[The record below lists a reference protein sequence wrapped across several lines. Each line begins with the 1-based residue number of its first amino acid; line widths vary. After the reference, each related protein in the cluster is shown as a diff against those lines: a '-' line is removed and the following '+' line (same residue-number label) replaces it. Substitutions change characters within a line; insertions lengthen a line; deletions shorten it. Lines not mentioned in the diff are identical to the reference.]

1 MFARVPITLRMSV
14 LLLTLTENLAAPSLC
29 ASTSTS
35 PLAAGAEIAA
45 SPTCAAAAIPAP
57 TPLRNAPSH
66 SPAAPTRPQ
75 DLATAARSKVEQQRL
90 NHKPLV
96 SSPIDI
102 YRLEL
107 ELATHPNR
115 NFVYNLL
122 STLKEGA
129 RIGYTGPR
137 SDRVSPNLISA
148 AQHPE
153 VVSLNLQKEIAL
165 GRVAGPYPSPPLPK
179 FQCHPVGVIPK
190 KHSTEWRTIYHL
202 SFPQGTSINDHIPK
216 DPYSLSYVR
225 VDDAIRIL
233 QSLGRGAFMAKTDLK
248 SAFRLIPIHPDDWN
262 LLGIYWQSQYYVD
275 MYLPFGLRSAPF
287 LFNQLSDG
295 LEWILKN
302 NYGIQHVIHI
312 LDDFFIAE
320 RNKSDCLTSF
330 STLLR
335 VFMSLKAPVVASKT
349 IGPSREIEFMGIILD
364 SVRMEAR
371 LPQDKLI
378 RINQLLDSFKNRRSV
393 RLVELQSLIG
403 TLQFACKVV
412 VPGRTFLQRAINLT
426 RGVPSRF
433 HHIRL
438 NKEFFKDLAM
448 WKIFL
453 SKWNGRSFFLESTP
467 TPAQNLELY
476 TDAAGSIG
484 FGGYFQ
490 GRWFQGHWL
499 PNMQLNQQQG
509 ISIEWQELFPIVV
522 ACAIWHPLLAGKR
535 LQFWC
540 DNLSVVSIINSGHSK
555 IPRIMDLVRRLVF
568 LSMQHNFVVRARHVP
583 GVSNAIADAL
593 SRFQMQRFRVLAP
606 DADQNPCTIPP
617 SLMTL

>member
-1 MFARVPITLRMSV
+1 
-14 LLLTLTENLAAPSLC
+14 
-29 ASTSTS
+29 
-35 PLAAGAEIAA
+35 
-45 SPTCAAAAIPAP
+45 
-57 TPLRNAPSH
+57 
-66 SPAAPTRPQ
+66 
-75 DLATAARSKVEQQRL
+75 
-90 NHKPLV
+90 
-96 SSPIDI
+96 
-102 YRLEL
+102 
-107 ELATHPNR
+107 
-115 NFVYNLL
+115 
-122 STLKEGA
+122 
-129 RIGYTGPR
+129 
-137 SDRVSPNLISA
+137 
-148 AQHPE
+148 
-153 VVSLNLQKEIAL
+153 
-165 GRVAGPYPSPPLPK
+165 
-179 FQCHPVGVIPK
+179 
-190 KHSTEWRTIYHL
+190 
-202 SFPQGTSINDHIPK
+202 
-216 DPYSLSYVR
+216 
-225 VDDAIRIL
+225 
-233 QSLGRGAFMAKTDLK
+233 
-248 SAFRLIPIHPDDWN
+248 
-262 LLGIYWQSQYYVD
+262 

-490 GRWFQGHWL
+490 GRWFQG
-499 PNMQLNQQQG
+499 
-509 ISIEWQELFPIVV
+509 
-522 ACAIWHPLLAGKR
+522 AIG
-535 LQFWC
+535 
-540 DNLSVVSIINSGHSK
+540 
-555 IPRIMDLVRRLVF
+555 PRKC
-568 LSMQHNFVVRARHVP
+568 S
-583 GVSNAIADAL
+583 
-593 SRFQMQRFRVLAP
+593 
-606 DADQNPCTIPP
+606 
-617 SLMTL
+617 

>member
-1 MFARVPITLRMSV
+1 M
-14 LLLTLTENLAAPSLC
+14 
-29 ASTSTS
+29 
-35 PLAAGAEIAA
+35 
-45 SPTCAAAAIPAP
+45 
-57 TPLRNAPSH
+57 
-66 SPAAPTRPQ
+66 
-75 DLATAARSKVEQQRL
+75 EQQRQ

-190 KHSTEWRTIYHL
+190 KHSPEWRTIYHL

-216 DPYSLSYVR
+216 DPYSLSYIR

-295 LEWILKN
+295 LQWILKN

-320 RNKSDCLTSF
+320 RNKLDCLTSF

-378 RINQLLDSFKNRRSV
+378 RINQLLNSFQNRRSV
-393 RLVELQSLIG
+393 RLAELQSLIG
-403 TLQFACKVV
+403 TLQFTCKVV

-490 GRWFQGHWL
+490 GRWFQGHWP

-522 ACAIWHPLLAGKR
+522 ACAIWHPLLA
-535 LQFWC
+535 
-540 DNLSVVSIINSGHSK
+540 
-555 IPRIMDLVRRLVF
+555 
-568 LSMQHNFVVRARHVP
+568 
-583 GVSNAIADAL
+583 
-593 SRFQMQRFRVLAP
+593 
-606 DADQNPCTIPP
+606 
-617 SLMTL
+617 

>member
-1 MFARVPITLRMSV
+1 MHP
-14 LLLTLTENLAAPSLC
+14 
-29 ASTSTS
+29 
-35 PLAAGAEIAA
+35 AAGQQCQQG
-45 SPTCAAAAIPAP
+45 PKTQ
-57 TPLRNAPSH
+57 
-66 SPAAPTRPQ
+66 RPQ
-75 DLATAARSKVEQQRL
+75 QEVEQQRRY
-90 NHKPLV
+90 HKPLV
-96 SSPIDI
+96 SLPIDI
-102 YRLEL
+102 YCLEL
-107 ELATHPNR
+107 ELATHPDT

-122 STLKEGA
+122 GTLKEGA
-129 RIGYTGPR
+129 RIGYTGPC
-137 SDRVSPNLISA
+137 SARVSPNLISA

-153 VVSLNLQKEIAL
+153 VVSLNLQKAVAL
-165 GRVAGPYPSPPLPK
+165 GRVAGPYPYPPLPK
-179 FQCHPVGVIPK
+179 FQCHPVRVIPK
-190 KHSTEWRTIYHL
+190 KHSPEWRTIYHL
-202 SFPQGTSINDHIPK
+202 SFPQGTSSNDHIPK

-233 QSLGRGAFMAKTDLK
+233 QSLGRGAFMAKTDLR

-262 LLGIYWQSQYYVD
+262 LLGIYWQSQFYVD

-302 NYGIQHVIHI
+302 NYSIQRVIHI

-320 RNKSDCLTSF
+320 RNKLDCLTSF
-330 STLLR
+330 STLLK
-335 VFMSLKAPVVASKT
+335 VFMSLMAPVVASKT

-378 RINQLLDSFKNRRSV
+378 RINQLLNSFKNRRSA

-438 NKEFFKDLAM
+438 NKEFLKDLAM

-467 TPAQNLELY
+467 TPAHNLALY

-490 GRWFQGHWL
+490 GKRFQGRWP

-535 LQFWC
+535 LQLWC
-540 DNLSVVSIINSGHSK
+540 DNLSVVFIINSGHSK
-555 IPRIMDLVRRLVF
+555 TPRIMDLVRRLVL

>member
-1 MFARVPITLRMSV
+1 
-14 LLLTLTENLAAPSLC
+14 
-29 ASTSTS
+29 
-35 PLAAGAEIAA
+35 
-45 SPTCAAAAIPAP
+45 
-57 TPLRNAPSH
+57 
-66 SPAAPTRPQ
+66 
-75 DLATAARSKVEQQRL
+75 
-90 NHKPLV
+90 
-96 SSPIDI
+96 
-102 YRLEL
+102 
-107 ELATHPNR
+107 
-115 NFVYNLL
+115 
-122 STLKEGA
+122 
-129 RIGYTGPR
+129 
-137 SDRVSPNLISA
+137 
-148 AQHPE
+148 
-153 VVSLNLQKEIAL
+153 
-165 GRVAGPYPSPPLPK
+165 
-179 FQCHPVGVIPK
+179 
-190 KHSTEWRTIYHL
+190 
-202 SFPQGTSINDHIPK
+202 
-216 DPYSLSYVR
+216 
-225 VDDAIRIL
+225 
-233 QSLGRGAFMAKTDLK
+233 
-248 SAFRLIPIHPDDWN
+248 
-262 LLGIYWQSQYYVD
+262 

-312 LDDFFIAE
+312 LDDFLIAE
-320 RNKSDCLTSF
+320 QNKSDCLTSF

-490 GRWFQGHWL
+490 GRWFQGHWP
-499 PNMQLNQQQG
+499 PNVQLNQQQG

-522 ACAIWHPLLAGKR
+522 DCAIWHPLLAGKR

-593 SRFQMQRFRVLAP
+593 SRFQMQPFRVLAS

>member
-1 MFARVPITLRMSV
+1 M
-14 LLLTLTENLAAPSLC
+14 
-29 ASTSTS
+29 
-35 PLAAGAEIAA
+35 
-45 SPTCAAAAIPAP
+45 
-57 TPLRNAPSH
+57 
-66 SPAAPTRPQ
+66 
-75 DLATAARSKVEQQRL
+75 EQQRC
-90 NHKPLV
+90 NQRPLV

-107 ELATHPNR
+107 ELTHHPDR
-115 NFVYNLL
+115 NFVNHLL

-129 RIGYTGPR
+129 RIGYSGPR
-137 SDRVSPNLISA
+137 SSRVSPNLISA
-148 AQHPE
+148 AQHPD
-153 VVSLNLQKEIAL
+153 VVSLNLHKEIAL

-202 SFPQGTSINDHIPK
+202 SYPLGASINDHIPK

-225 VDDAIRIL
+225 VDDAIHIL

-248 SAFRLIPIHPDDWN
+248 SAFRLIPIHPDEGH
-262 LLGIYWQSQYYVD
+262 LLGIHWQSQYYVD

-302 NYGIQHVIHI
+302 NYGIQHAIHI

-320 RNKSDCLTSF
+320 RSKLACLTNF
-330 STLLR
+330 STLLH

-349 IGPSREIEFMGIILD
+349 MGPSQEIEFMGIVLD
-364 SVRMEAR
+364 SMRMEAR
-371 LPQDKLI
+371 LPQDKLS
-378 RINQLLDSFKNRRSV
+378 RISVLLNSFKRRRSV
-393 RLVELQSLIG
+393 RLVDLQSLIG

-426 RGVPSRF
+426 RGVPSHF

-438 NKEFFKDLAM
+438 DKEFFKDLAM
-448 WKIFL
+448 WKVFI
-453 SKWNGRSFFLESTP
+453 SNWNGRSFFLESPP
-467 TPAQNLELY
+467 TPAQHLELY

-490 GRWFQGHWL
+490 GKWFQGRWPPHMSL
-499 PNMQLNQQQG
+499 SQQCG

-522 ACAIWHPLLAGKR
+522 ACSVWHPFLTGKR

-540 DNLSVVSIINSGHSK
+540 DNLSVVAIINSGRSK
-555 IPRIMDLVRRLVF
+555 TPRIMDLVRQLVL

-583 GVSNAIADAL
+583 GVSNEIADAL
-593 SRFQMQRFRVLAP
+593 SRFQMQRFQSLAP
-606 DADQNPCTIPP
+606 TPTRILVP
-617 SLMTL
+617 SRLRS

>member
-1 MFARVPITLRMSV
+1 
-14 LLLTLTENLAAPSLC
+14 
-29 ASTSTS
+29 
-35 PLAAGAEIAA
+35 
-45 SPTCAAAAIPAP
+45 
-57 TPLRNAPSH
+57 
-66 SPAAPTRPQ
+66 
-75 DLATAARSKVEQQRL
+75 
-90 NHKPLV
+90 
-96 SSPIDI
+96 
-102 YRLEL
+102 
-107 ELATHPNR
+107 
-115 NFVYNLL
+115 
-122 STLKEGA
+122 
-129 RIGYTGPR
+129 
-137 SDRVSPNLISA
+137 
-148 AQHPE
+148 
-153 VVSLNLQKEIAL
+153 
-165 GRVAGPYPSPPLPK
+165 
-179 FQCHPVGVIPK
+179 
-190 KHSTEWRTIYHL
+190 
-202 SFPQGTSINDHIPK
+202 
-216 DPYSLSYVR
+216 
-225 VDDAIRIL
+225 
-233 QSLGRGAFMAKTDLK
+233 MAKTDLK

-275 MYLPFGLRSAPF
+275 TYLPFGLRSAPF

-320 RNKSDCLTSF
+320 RNKLDCLTSF

-364 SVRMEAR
+364 SVHMEAR

-448 WKIFL
+448 WKMFL

-484 FGGYFQ
+484 FGDTSRESGF
-490 GRWFQGHWL
+490 R
-499 PNMQLNQQQG
+499 
-509 ISIEWQELFPIVV
+509 
-522 ACAIWHPLLAGKR
+522 AIG
-535 LQFWC
+535 
-540 DNLSVVSIINSGHSK
+540 
-555 IPRIMDLVRRLVF
+555 PRTC
-568 LSMQHNFVVRARHVP
+568 S
-583 GVSNAIADAL
+583 
-593 SRFQMQRFRVLAP
+593 
-606 DADQNPCTIPP
+606 
-617 SLMTL
+617 

>member
-14 LLLTLTENLAAPSLC
+14 LLLTFTENLAAPSLC

-448 WKIFL
+448 WQNFSL
-453 SKWNGRSFFLESTP
+453 QMEWALLFSRVYSYPCSKSRAIHRRCG
-467 TPAQNLELY
+467 LY
-476 TDAAGSIG
+476 RLWGI
-484 FGGYFQ
+484 
-490 GRWFQGHWL
+490 L
-499 PNMQLNQQQG
+499 PGQ
-509 ISIEWQELFPIVV
+509 
-522 ACAIWHPLLAGKR
+522 
-535 LQFWC
+535 
-540 DNLSVVSIINSGHSK
+540 VVSG
-555 IPRIMDLVRRLVF
+555 P
-568 LSMQHNFVVRARHVP
+568 
-583 GVSNAIADAL
+583 
-593 SRFQMQRFRVLAP
+593 LAP
-606 DADQNPCTIPP
+606 EHAVEPTTGN
-617 SLMTL
+617 